1 MVRDNLGM
9 GIWRS
14 ECVRVGLHG
23 TLKFKLEISSGQSM
37 AELRMLCISFKSVL
51 RIRFGIL
58 GMESV
63 GKTVSAGILRKWGT
77 LYLTILLKK
86 FVTLFRA
93 KILDGA
99 EMVQMGEQY
108 MIIGTTIVEKYVRNA
123 SGSAISE
130 KR

>member
-1 MVRDNLGM
+1 M
-9 GIWRS
+9 
-14 ECVRVGLHG
+14 
-23 TLKFKLEISSGQSM
+23 
-37 AELRMLCISFKSVL
+37 
-51 RIRFGIL
+51 
-58 GMESV
+58 
-63 GKTVSAGILRKWGT
+63 
-77 LYLTILLKK
+77 KK

-108 MIIGTTIVEKYVRNA
+108 IITGTTIVEKYARNA